1 MCWDQ
6 NGLYGKREVR
16 TRTRKC
22 DMTEKTMHG
31 IGGNWGIA
39 NKKPAVSLIMGVRF
53 SRVADEHGVL
63 KH

>member
-39 NKKPAVSLIMGVRF
+39 KKASGFIDHGRKI
-53 SRVADEHGVL
+53 SRAADEYGVL